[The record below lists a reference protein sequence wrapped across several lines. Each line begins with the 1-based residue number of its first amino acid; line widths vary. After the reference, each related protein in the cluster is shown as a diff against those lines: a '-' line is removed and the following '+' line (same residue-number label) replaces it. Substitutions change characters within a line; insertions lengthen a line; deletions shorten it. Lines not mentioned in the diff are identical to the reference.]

1 MAHSFLPPSGAAA
14 WSRCALWPLM
24 NQRYPQ
30 DDTAESIEGTA
41 AHWVATEMIAGRIH
55 PEGSPTLNGVFV
67 TGEMIDGAE
76 LIAEVV
82 TARMGGLTLHIEEQ
96 IAAPR
101 IHPDC
106 FGTPDVWARTGSTNR
121 IEIVDYKFGH
131 GFVDE
136 YFNPQGLIYLAG
148 ILDREYNVDKI
159 DPNISV
165 SFTVVQPRCFNRGAP
180 VRTHTF
186 TVRETQPYM
195 LAFVAAAEAAMQPQP
210 TSTTNDECGHCPG
223 RHACSVLQQSAYLA
237 AEMSSDRVPFDLTP
251 KAAGLELRMLE
262 RAQERLTARVD
273 GLRELTLANLRRGDA
288 VPYYG
293 LEASKG
299 RAQWTL
305 PTEQLIAVG
314 KLLGKDLA
322 KPSVVTPAQAKK
334 LGVDDAVILAYSE
347 NTLGT
352 QKLVKR
358 NNVTLRN
365 VFGNGIPDDIGR
377 EKG

>member
-1 MAHSFLPPSGAAA
+1 
-14 WSRCALWPLM
+14 
-24 NQRYPQ
+24 
-30 DDTAESIEGTA
+30 
-41 AHWVATEMIAGRIH
+41 
-55 PEGSPTLNGVFV
+55 
-67 TGEMIDGAE
+67 
-76 LIAEVV
+76 
-82 TARMGGLTLHIEEQ
+82 
-96 IAAPR
+96 
-101 IHPDC
+101 
-106 FGTPDVWARTGSTNR
+106 
-121 IEIVDYKFGH
+121 
-131 GFVDE
+131 
-136 YFNPQGLIYLAG
+136 
-148 ILDREYNVDKI
+148 
-159 DPNISV
+159 
-165 SFTVVQPRCFNRGAP
+165 
-180 VRTHTF
+180 
-186 TVRETQPYM
+186 
-195 LAFVAAAEAAMQPQP
+195 
-210 TSTTNDECGHCPG
+210 
-223 RHACSVLQQSAYLA
+223 
-237 AEMSSDRVPFDLTP
+237 
-251 KAAGLELRMLE
+251 MLE